1 MGGLLR
7 GFQRAS
13 QPSQLGE
20 TIRTT
25 LVRLGRYWT
34 RRSVI
39 DTRPRFWA
47 TRRARRAL
55 VWPTP
60 ARAAISGIESV
71 HWRPATNA
79 SATILRTA
87 NSPVVKRQASFGG
100 RGPVAA
106 RVRRRSSERARSGE
120 RWERL
125 GGK

>member
-125 GGK
+125 EGK